1 MHHHCEHFYE
11 GLCVLAHI
19 LMFNAEHTC
28 QYLCDCNTHMD
39 SYAHIHSAID
49 GTSYKSL
56 SVVCKNQRLNFL
68 KFINL
73 LKDREIQYEIQ

>member
-1 MHHHCEHFYE
+1 M
-11 GLCVLAHI
+11 
-19 LMFNAEHTC
+19 
-28 QYLCDCNTHMD
+28 QNTHANICVTVTHTWH

-73 LKDREIQYEIQ
+73 LKVEKHSMKSIKEVEIQHKIGN